1 VGLRSKLGL
10 IFLLVSSLAI
20 LVLCVAVYTQAES
33 SRLDRTRGLA
43 DERIK
48 AAADTYNLNEVEV
61 LGSQLDDPAVPDQ
74 LLEAVREGKRATFKT
89 GSPNPKMWAAVGVK
103 GGKVLSIVQDYDN
116 EDASMRALRR
126 ALIIGGIG
134 TVAMVALVSVVA
146 AGSLSRRIVAVAGT
160 ARRIAGGELDA
171 SAVETIGKRDGK
183 VSSRNKDEVHAL
195 ATAIDSMASSLRG
208 QLEAERRFTADVAH
222 DLRTPVTGLLTAA
235 ELLPPSRPSELVR
248 DRAKV
253 LRGLVEDLLEIARFD
268 SGVEQA
274 DLEHIGLGAFVASAV
289 GRLRMQQAIAPD
301 SVVVRQTGPDATVST
316 DSRRVERILAN
327 LIVNGLR
334 HGRPPIEV
342 TVQGRTVEVVD
353 HGTGYPEELIAE
365 GPRRF
370 RSGMAERGA
379 GHGLGLT
386 IAAGHAKVLGAE
398 LTFGAAPTGGA
409 LARLVLPPSPETD
422 S

>member
-1 VGLRSKLGL
+1 MGLRSKLGL

-20 LVLCVAVYTQAES
+20 LVLSVAVYSQAQS
-33 SRLDRTRGLA
+33 SRLDRIRSTA
-43 DERIK
+43 DERIQL
-48 AAADTYNLNEVEV
+48 AAESYDRNDVPLF
-61 LGSQLDDPAVPDQ
+61 GSRLDDPELPQPLRDAV
-74 LLEAVREGKRATFKT
+74 LHGKRATFKT
-89 GSPNPKMWAAVGVK
+89 GSPNAKMWAAVGVK
-103 GGKVLSIVQDYDN
+103 DGKILSIVQDYN
-116 EDASMRALRR
+116 TSDASMNALRR
-126 ALIIGGIG
+126 ALILGGIG
-134 TVAMVALVSVVA
+134 TVAMVALVSVIA

-160 ARRIAGGELDA
+160 ARRIAAGELDA
-171 SAVETIGKRDGK
+171 SAAGAAGKG
-183 VSSRNKDEVHAL
+183 KDEVQSL
-195 ATAIDSMASSLRG
+195 ATALDTMASSLRG

-235 ELLPPSRPSELVR
+235 ELLPPGRPSELVR

-253 LRGLVEDLLEIARFD
+253 LRRLVEDLLEIARFD

-274 DLEHIGLGAFVASAV
+274 DLEHVGLGAFVGSAV
-289 GRLRMQQAIAPD
+289 GRLRMQQSLAPD
-301 SVVVRQTGPDATVST
+301 SVVVRRIGPEETVST
-316 DSRRVERILAN
+316 DSRRIERILAN

-342 TVQGRTVEVVD
+342 TVHGRTIEVVD
-353 HGTGYPEELIAE
+353 HGDGYPEELIAE

-370 RSGMAERGA
+370 RSGMAERGV

-398 LTFGAAPTGGA
+398 LTFGTAATGGA
-409 LARLVLPPSPETD
+409 CARLVLPDSPETE

>member
-20 LVLCVAVYTQAES
+20 LVLSIAVYSQAQS
-33 SRLDRTRGLA
+33 SRLDRIRSTA
-43 DERIK
+43 DERIQL
-48 AAADTYNLNEVEV
+48 AAESYNRNDVPLF
-61 LGSQLDDPAVPDQ
+61 GSRLDDPGLPPQ
-74 LLEAVREGKRATFKT
+74 LRDAVRQGSRATFKT
-89 GSPNPKMWAAVGVK
+89 GSPNAKMWSAVAVK
-103 GGKVLSIVQDYDN
+103 DGKILSIVQDYDTS
-116 EDASMRALRR
+116 DASMNALRR
-126 ALIIGGIG
+126 ALILGGIG
-134 TVAMVALVSVVA
+134 TVGMVALVSVIA

-160 ARRIAGGELDA
+160 ARRIAAGELDA
-171 SAVETIGKRDGK
+171 SAAGAAGKG
-183 VSSRNKDEVHAL
+183 KDEVQSL
-195 ATAIDSMASSLRG
+195 ATALDTMASSLRG

-235 ELLPPSRPSELVR
+235 ELLPPGRPSELVR

-253 LRGLVEDLLEIARFD
+253 LRRLVEDLLEIARFD

-274 DLEHIGLGAFVASAV
+274 DLEHVGLGAFVGSAV
-289 GRLRMQQAIAPD
+289 GRLRMQQSLAPD
-301 SVVVRQTGPDATVST
+301 SVVVRRIGPEETVST
-316 DSRRVERILAN
+316 DSRRIERILAN

-342 TVQGRTVEVVD
+342 TVQGRTIEVVD
-353 HGTGYPEELIAE
+353 HGDGYPEELIAE

-370 RSGMAERGA
+370 RSGMAERGV

-398 LTFGAAPTGGA
+398 LTFGTATSGGA
-409 LARLVLPPSPETD
+409 CARLVLPDSPETD